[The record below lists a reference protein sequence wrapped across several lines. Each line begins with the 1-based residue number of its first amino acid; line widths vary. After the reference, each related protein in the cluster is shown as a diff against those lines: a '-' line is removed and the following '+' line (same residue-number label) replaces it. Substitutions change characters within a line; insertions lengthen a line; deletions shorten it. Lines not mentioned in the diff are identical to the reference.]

1 MRAPVL
7 APLLGVALA
16 SALFPRP
23 AQAGFETEA
32 LTAAEKG
39 NPIDIHFS
47 FGYDRS
53 LKQAKIVREW
63 IQEPLN
69 AGGVR
74 QAIDVKEL
82 RYIETTSRLLLNLR
96 AGIYHDLELHVTAPI
111 ILSQDNLIRFAL
123 GVQGT
128 STIIG
133 SPNADD
139 PNYDG
144 IPRYPITD
152 VPQQRFR
159 AGFGDMIFGIG
170 WSPFTDKKDE
180 AWPTLTLRGDITA
193 PTGSVKDPTDQNAL
207 LAAAK
212 GGVGLGQTIFDLSV
226 AVSRRFIEGTPWLD
240 PYLRFGAEIPIASSG
255 QQARGMDPGAAGRF
269 VVGTEVVLV
278 DIPADFQHYS
288 FDLSFETRFQ
298 GTGRTYS
305 ELSDYLPSFDP
316 TRVLQNRSAP
326 ITQPDQITYG
336 DFNDPRNYANRLDGA
351 RCGALMGV
359 PCGELT
365 QVEEYVT
372 IKAALAATFR
382 FAEYAM
388 VRAGVSLSH
397 DTDHFLTNERVGK
410 DLDPPTNAEMCDGA
424 PCAGK
429 VNARNSFYDRANDTC
444 PPGKTCDER
453 NKYYDPRYDTP
464 GRRFRI
470 EEQTNFTFFV
480 QATATF

>member
-1 MRAPVL
+1 MSARAL
-7 APLLGVALA
+7 AFSFGVATAALLGPHPALA
-16 SALFPRP
+16 
-23 AQAGFETEA
+23 GYETEV

-63 IQEPLN
+63 IQDPLSP
-69 AGGVR
+69 GGVK

-82 RYIETTSRLLLNLR
+82 RYIETTNRLLLNLR

-111 ILSQDNLIRFAL
+111 ILSQDSLIRFAL

-133 SPNADD
+133 SQNADD

-159 AGFGDMIFGIG
+159 SGFGDMIFGLA

-180 AWPTLTLRGDITA
+180 AWPTVTLRGDITA
-193 PTGSVKDPTDQNAL
+193 PTGNVHDPTDQNAL
-207 LAAAK
+207 TAAAR

-226 AVSRRFIEGTPWLD
+226 GVSRRFIEGTPWLD

-255 QQARGMDPGAAGRF
+255 QQARGMDPAPTGRF

-278 DIPADFQHYS
+278 DIPQDFQHYS
-288 FDLSFETRFQ
+288 FDVSFETKFV
-298 GTGRTYS
+298 GTARTYS
-305 ELSDYLPSFDP
+305 ELSDFLPSFDP
-316 TRVLQNRSAP
+316 TRVLGNRTGP
-326 ITQPDQITYG
+326 ITQPDVITYG
-336 DFNDPRNYANRLDGA
+336 DFNDPRNYASRIDGA
-351 RCGALMGV
+351 HCGSLQGV
-359 PCGELT
+359 PCGELN

-388 VRAGVSLSH
+388 VRAGVAFSH
-397 DTDHFLTNERVGK
+397 DSDHFLTNERVGK
-410 DLDPPTNAEMCDGA
+410 DLDPPTSAEMCDGA

-453 NKYYDPRYDTP
+453 NKYFDPRYDTP

-480 QATATF
+480 SGIATF